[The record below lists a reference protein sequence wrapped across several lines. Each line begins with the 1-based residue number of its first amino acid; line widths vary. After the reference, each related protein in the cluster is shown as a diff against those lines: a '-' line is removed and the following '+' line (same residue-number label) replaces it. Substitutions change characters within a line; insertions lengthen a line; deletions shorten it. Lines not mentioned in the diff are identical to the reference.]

1 LIGLN
6 NLINPITNNKQTLK
20 NNFSPAMIKKSW
32 IILLLCLGCSPKPQ
46 PAVIKVTL
54 VDSGRSVK
62 FAGLDYAVISEINR
76 DTAAGLWQGL
86 IPVYRMPAD
95 TDVKDYQPVQPGKYA
110 LKDKAVIFTPD
121 TPFAKNQTYFM
132 RYYRFD
138 SGDNTWDFITG
149 KKKLGH
155 PGHTD
160 LIFK

>member
-1 LIGLN
+1 
-6 NLINPITNNKQTLK
+6 
-20 NNFSPAMIKKSW
+20 MIKKRVW
-32 IILLLCLGCSPKPQ
+32 ILMILCFSCTPKHDA
-46 PAVIKVTL
+46 PAVKVTL

-62 FAGLDYAVISEINR
+62 FTGLDYAVISEIAR
-76 DTAAGLWQGL
+76 DTTAGLWQGL

-121 TPFAKNQTYFM
+121 TPFVKTRTYFM

-138 SGDNTWDFITG
+138 SGDDAWGFITG

>member
-1 LIGLN
+1 
-6 NLINPITNNKQTLK
+6 
-20 NNFSPAMIKKSW
+20 MKKPMW
-32 IILLLCLGCSPKPQ
+32 IFLALCLGCGAKP
-46 PAVIKVTL
+46 PVPTVKATL

-62 FAGLDYAVISEINR
+62 FAGLDYAVISEIAR
-76 DTAAGLWQGL
+76 DTATGLWQGL

-110 LKDKAVIFTPD
+110 LKDRAVVFTPD
-121 TPFAKNQTYFM
+121 TPFVKGQTYFM
-132 RYYRFD
+132 RYYQFD
-138 SGDNTWDFITG
+138 GGDDAWDFITG